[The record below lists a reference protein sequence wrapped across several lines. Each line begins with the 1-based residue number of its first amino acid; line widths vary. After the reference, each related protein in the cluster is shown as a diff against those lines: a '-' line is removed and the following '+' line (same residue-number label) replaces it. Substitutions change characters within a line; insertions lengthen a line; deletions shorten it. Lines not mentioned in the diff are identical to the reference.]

1 MIVGGGARGHD
12 RIATFSV
19 VAVKADHPVMKGVPA
34 SFEVED
40 ELYDVNAEPEK
51 VPAGTSA
58 IEVLAE
64 TSPSVRYKKP
74 HPSVWI
80 ASHPTA
86 KIVGIALGH
95 DERVH
100 DLAVFKTLLTNA
112 VRWTMRSAAK

>member
-1 MIVGGGARGHD
+1 
-12 RIATFSV
+12 
-19 VAVKADHPVMKGVPA
+19 MKGVPA

-40 ELYDVNAEPEK
+40 ELYYLNAEPEK

-58 IEVLAE
+58 IDVLAE

-80 ASHPTA
+80 TSHPRA
-86 KIVGIALGH
+86 RIVGIALGH

-100 DLAVFKTLLTNA
+100 DLAAFKTLLTNA
-112 VRWTMRSAAK
+112 VRWTMRSGTK